1 MVVLY
6 RFDCILLIKMIRYSY
21 WSVLLP
27 IFCCI
32 TWAST
37 LADIFYKFLQ
47 LHSTSTLLVSQFC
60 FVNYSP
66 NLSYYLKHQSKNLIN
81 VTKFCLDAPYSL
93 WWGGVIWVILMNCFC
108 DTVDRQKTF
117 SLISSW
123 DHCQRSSHRKS
134 LTCRK
139 QGLNLHRTWVQA

>member
-1 MVVLY
+1 MY
-6 RFDCILLIKMIRYSY
+6 TSYKNDKIQLLISSFTYFLLYYMSFYIGRY
-21 WSVLLP
+21 
-27 IFCCI
+27 
-32 TWAST
+32 
-37 LADIFYKFLQ
+37 FLQ
-47 LHSTSTLLVSQFC
+47 IFTTPFNSSTLLVSQFC

-123 DHCQRSSHRKS
+123 DHCQISSHRKS

-139 QGLNLHRTWVQA
+139 QGLNLHRT

>member
-1 MVVLY
+1 MY
-6 RFDCILLIKMIRYSY
+6 TSYKNDKIQLLTSSFTYF
-21 WSVLLP
+21 LL
-27 IFCCI
+27 
-32 TWAST
+32 
-37 LADIFYKFLQ
+37 FYMSFYIGIYFLQ
-47 LHSTSTLLVSQFC
+47 IFRTPFNSSTLLVSQFC

-139 QGLNLHRTWVQA
+139 QGLNLHRT

>member
-1 MVVLY
+1 MY
-6 RFDCILLIKMIRYSY
+6 TSYKNDKIQLLISSFTYFLLYYMSFYIGRY
-21 WSVLLP
+21 
-27 IFCCI
+27 
-32 TWAST
+32 
-37 LADIFYKFLQ
+37 FLQ
-47 LHSTSTLLVSQFC
+47 IFTTPFNSSTLLVSQFC

-81 VTKFCLDAPYSL
+81 VTKFCSDAPYSL

-139 QGLNLHRTWVQA
+139 QGLNLHRT

>member
-1 MVVLY
+1 MY
-6 RFDCILLIKMIRYSY
+6 TSYKNDKIQLLISSFTYFLLYYMSFYIGRY
-21 WSVLLP
+21 
-27 IFCCI
+27 
-32 TWAST
+32 
-37 LADIFYKFLQ
+37 FLQ
-47 LHSTSTLLVSQFC
+47 IFTTPFNSSTLLVSQFC

-139 QGLNLHRTWVQA
+139 QGLNLHRT

>member
-1 MVVLY
+1 MY
-6 RFDCILLIKMIRYSY
+6 TSYKNDKIQLLISSFTYFLLYYMSFYIGRY
-21 WSVLLP
+21 
-27 IFCCI
+27 
-32 TWAST
+32 
-37 LADIFYKFLQ
+37 FLQ
-47 LHSTSTLLVSQFC
+47 IFTTPFNSSTLLVSQFC

-139 QGLNLHRTWVQA
+139 QDLNLHRT

>member
-1 MVVLY
+1 MY
-6 RFDCILLIKMIRYSY
+6 TSYKNDKIQLLISSFTYFLLYYMSFYIGRY
-21 WSVLLP
+21 
-27 IFCCI
+27 
-32 TWAST
+32 
-37 LADIFYKFLQ
+37 FLQ
-47 LHSTSTLLVSQFC
+47 IFTTPFNSSTLLVSQFC
-60 FVNYSP
+60 FVNSSP

-139 QGLNLHRTWVQA
+139 QGLNLHRT

>member
-1 MVVLY
+1 MY
-6 RFDCILLIKMIRYSY
+6 TSYKNDKIQLLISSFTYFLLYYMSFYIGRY
-21 WSVLLP
+21 
-27 IFCCI
+27 
-32 TWAST
+32 
-37 LADIFYKFLQ
+37 FLQ
-47 LHSTSTLLVSQFC
+47 IFTTPFNSSTLLVSQFC

-93 WWGGVIWVILMNCFC
+93 WWGGVIWVILMNCIC
-108 DTVDRQKTF
+108 DTVDGQKTF

-139 QGLNLHRTWVQA
+139 QGLNLHRT